1 MSKLFSR
8 RPEPVWGFGLSVV
21 MFLSLLLPLR
31 AGTLRGPGGLP
42 PGLVAAM
49 LGRMKGEPLDTRGC
63 ARLGDFRGCFGAGGA
78 RFRGAGE
85 DLELRAVAWG
95 REGRFQRIQW
105 VSVGRDRNR
114 EVYRG
119 RGIEAWWRVVP
130 FGYEEGFELLRR
142 PQGRGPVEVELEANR
157 AGRKVGGG
165 LRWGGMRYG
174 KLWVTDARGRRVPAV
189 LRVEGRRIWIRIEGR
204 GWKYPLRVD
213 PLVWAEQAASLPT
226 GLVGS
231 SSESGFGYSVALSS
245 NGEVALVGA
254 YYANAA
260 YVYTYDSTTGTW
272 GSPVALSVPSGAGN
286 FGTSVALSVNGGVET
301 ALVGAMGTN
310 SYVGAAYVYT
320 NSGAGWSS
328 PVALSV
334 PSGAGDFGSSVALS
348 GDGGVALVGAW
359 GTNRNVGAAYVY
371 TYDSSTEHWSSPVT
385 LSVPS
390 GAVLLGN
397 SVTLSSNGEEA
408 IVGAPETS
416 SSVGAA
422 YIYTNSGAGWS
433 STPVTLS
440 VPTGAG
446 YFGNSV
452 TLSSNG
458 EEALVG
464 APGTNNNVGTAYVYT
479 YDGST
484 GAWSSTPVTLTT
496 PNGAGR
502 FGWSVALSGDGGVAL
517 VGAWGTNN
525 NVGTAY
531 VYTYDS
537 STGTWGSPVTI
548 SVPSGAGDFGWSVA
562 LSGDGGVALVGAYAT
577 NSNVG
582 AAYFYGAADLDLV
595 LDAPSAEAPGGQ
607 YTEQAILTNDSS
619 YASFDLALNLPIPVG
634 TTYQS
639 SVTSSTQGSCTTSPS
654 SGVVSAVSCD
664 VGPVAA
670 NGGTASA
677 SVTLGVPSNATA
689 GTVIAETADLANN
702 STPALSAQA
711 TTAVAIVPTISG
723 LTDETVTVGQ
733 AVPSENFT
741 IAGTGVLTVTASSSN
756 TTLLPDSGIGGYT
769 GCTATGS
776 CTLRLMP
783 ASGQVGTT
791 TVTVTVKDG
800 YGQKTSAGFV
810 LTVQGSSS
818 TGTSGGGSVGVGML
832 LGLLV
837 LVGVKRR
844 KLGGRR
850 V

>member
-440 VPTGAG
+440 VPTGAD

-502 FGWSVALSGDGGVAL
+502 
-517 VGAWGTNN
+517 
-525 NVGTAY
+525 
-531 VYTYDS
+531 
-537 STGTWGSPVTI
+537 
-548 SVPSGAGDFGWSVA
+548 FGWSVA